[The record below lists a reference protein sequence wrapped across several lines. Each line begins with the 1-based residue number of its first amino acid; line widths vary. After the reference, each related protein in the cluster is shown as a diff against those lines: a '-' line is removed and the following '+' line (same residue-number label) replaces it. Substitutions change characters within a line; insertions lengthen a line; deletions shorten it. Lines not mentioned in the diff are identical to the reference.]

1 MTQKKYKRIFVV
13 DDDEVN
19 NFVTQKLLNQFDKD
33 YEIITYTNPLEA
45 FEVLENA
52 NSSKEEVFPD
62 MILLDINMP
71 GIDGFQFLMKMKEY
85 NLADKIQVIMYSSS
99 SQVDDQKKARS
110 YSNVIGYLEKPFSA
124 QAYGRILDLSFR

>member
-1 MTQKKYKRIFVV
+1 MIQKKYKRIFVV

-19 NFVTQKLLNQFDKD
+19 NFVTEKLLHQFDKE
-33 YEIITYTNPLEA
+33 YEILTYTNPLQA

-52 NSSKEEVFPD
+52 NSGEGNFPD

-71 GIDGFQFLMKMKEY
+71 GIDGFEFLMKMREY

-99 SQVDDQKKARS
+99 NQPEDQKRAKS
-110 YSNVIGYLEKPFSA
+110 YPNVIGYLEKPFSA

>member
-1 MTQKKYKRIFVV
+1 MSKKYKRIFVV

-19 NFVTQKLLNQFDKD
+19 NFVTEKLLHQFDSD
-33 YEIITYTNPLEA
+33 YEIIAYSNPLQA
-45 FEVLENA
+45 FEVLEKAKTGKA
-52 NSSKEEVFPD
+52 NFPD

-71 GIDGFQFLMKMKEY
+71 GMDGFEFLMKMKEY
-85 NLADKIQVIMYSSS
+85 GLSDKIQVIMYSSS
-99 SQVDDQKKARS
+99 SHQDDQRKAKT